1 MPMPCIMPM
10 MRCAK
15 RLLVLLAALLLLPAG
30 ALATNPEDSLLLG
43 LTSVTTSRLNPFTS
57 TEREFMSLTALVYEG
72 LVSIDDDYNIK
83 PCLAERW
90 ETSSDGRT
98 WYFTLREGLTFHDG
112 TPLTASDVVASA
124 HEILRMVEDTTVAN
138 KGPHASLRY
147 FISDIQSNDNLTV
160 VIRTSRP
167 NYAFLYAM
175 TFPVLKQGEVQA
187 DNPVG
192 TGPYMADAFVPKDY
206 MLLSANHAWW
216 NGSVTVEQIMTIF
229 HVANRDLVSSYEY
242 NRVDAILT
250 RSLTA
255 AQYRSGMNSFN
266 LTFRTRQLETL
277 MMNNR
282 SVELNDILVRK
293 AIRHAIN
300 LNAITSTT
308 YMDMAARTDTLMPV
322 GTWMHNDNAGRHEYN
337 PDLARQMLDAAGW
350 VDGDDEDTIRE
361 KVIDDRKRNL
371 VLRFFV
377 YEEQENSVRLSTAHQ
392 IASMLEAVG
401 IRANVRAMS
410 FTEAKEAMQAGSFD
424 LALAA
429 FQMDAAPDPGFLLMR
444 GNTGNYARY
453 ASTEMDELFTTLR
466 AAQTREEYQMVLY
479 QIQARFFEDCPFI
492 SLYYRSGAVLTRK
505 MFTNARDMR
514 EPEVLRG
521 VAESRRSA
529 RE

>member
-1 MPMPCIMPM
+1 MPMPCIMRM
-10 MRCAK
+10 MARVK
-15 RLLVLLAALLLLPAG
+15 RLFLLLAVLALLPVT

-43 LTSVTTSRLNPFTS
+43 MTSVTTQRLNPFTS
-57 TEREFMSLTALVYEG
+57 TEREFMSLTALMYEG
-72 LVSIDDDYNIK
+72 LVQIDDDYNPK

-90 ETSSDGRT
+90 ETSSDGRA
-98 WYFTLREGLTFHDG
+98 WYFYLREGLTFHDG
-112 TPLTASDVVASA
+112 TPLTAGDVVASA
-124 HEILRMVEDTTVAN
+124 HEILRLVEDTSVAN
-138 KGPHASLRY
+138 KGPYASLRY

-160 VIRTSRP
+160 VVRTSRP

-175 TFPVLKQGEVQA
+175 TFPVLPQAQVQA
-187 DNPVG
+187 DNPPG

-206 MLLSANHAWW
+206 MLLSANPVWW
-216 NGSVTVEQIMTIF
+216 NGSVTVGQIMTIF

-242 NRVDAILT
+242 SRVDAILT

-282 SVELNDILVRK
+282 AVELSDVLVRK

-322 GTWMHNDNAGRHEYN
+322 GSWMYNDNAGHHEYD
-337 PDLARQMLDAAGW
+337 PELAREMLDAAGW
-350 VDGDDEDTIRE
+350 IDGDDEDTIRE
-361 KVIDDRKRNL
+361 KMIDGKKRNL

-392 IASMLEAVG
+392 IAGMLSDVG
-401 IRANVRAMS
+401 IQANVRAMS
-410 FTEAKEAMQAGSFD
+410 FTEARDAMKAGNFD
-424 LALAA
+424 LCLAA
-429 FQMDAAPDPGFLLMR
+429 FQMDVAPDPGFLLMR
-444 GNTGNYARY
+444 GNTANYARY
-453 ASTEMDELFTTLR
+453 QSAEMDDLFTRLR
-466 AAQTREEYQMVLY
+466 AAQSREEYQMLLY
-479 QIQARFFEDCPFI
+479 EIQSRFFEDCPFM

>member
-1 MPMPCIMPM
+1 MPMLYTMHMMP
-10 MRCAK
+10 RAK
-15 RLLVLLAALLLLPAG
+15 RLLVLLAVLTMLPVG
-30 ALATNPEDSLLLG
+30 AFATDPEDSLLLG
-43 LTSVTTSRLNPFTS
+43 MTSVTTQRLNPFTS
-57 TEREFMSLTALVYEG
+57 TEREFMSLTALLYEG
-72 LVSIDDDYNIK
+72 LVQIDDDFNPK

-90 ETSSDGRT
+90 ESSSDGRT

-124 HEILRMVEDTTVAN
+124 HEILRMVDDTSVAN
-138 KGPHASLRY
+138 KGPYASVRY
-147 FISDIQSNDNLTV
+147 FIEDIQSNDNLTV

-175 TFPVLKQGEVQA
+175 TFPVLPQAQVQA
-187 DNPVG
+187 DSPSG

-206 MLLSANHAWW
+206 MLLSANPHWW
-216 NGSVTVEQIMTIF
+216 NGAVTVAQIMTIF

-255 AQYRSGMNSFN
+255 AQYRSGTNSFN
-266 LTFRTRQLETL
+266 LTYRTRQLETL

-282 SVELNDILVRK
+282 SVELNDMLVRK

-300 LNAITSTT
+300 LSAITSTT
-308 YMDMAARTDTLMPV
+308 YMNMAARTDTLMPV
-322 GTWMHNDNAGRHEYN
+322 GTWMYNDNAGRHEYS

-350 VDGDDEDTIRE
+350 LDGDDEDTIRE
-361 KVIDDRKRNL
+361 KIIDDRKRNL

-392 IASMLEAVG
+392 IAGMLADVG
-401 IRANVRAMS
+401 IQANVRALS
-410 FTEAKEAMQAGSFD
+410 FTEARDAMKAGSFD
-424 LALAA
+424 LCLAA
-429 FQMDAAPDPGFLLMR
+429 FQMDLAPDPGFMLMS

-453 ASTEMDELFTTLR
+453 QSAEMDGLFSSLR
-466 AAQTREEYQMVLY
+466 AARSRDEYQMLLY
-479 QIQARFFEDCPFI
+479 QIQTRFFEDCPFI

-505 MFTNARDMR
+505 MYTNARDMR

-521 VAESRRSA
+521 VAESRRGA